1 MSTSDE
7 RNRVLKQVATEESRL
22 RSHVHQ
28 EQWFLKV
35 IAFAILMGAIW
46 MGIAYEIEAGT
57 DDEGRLRWAVLSKD
71 PPPSTLLAGG
81 YLAVCSVGLLALLLS
96 DRQVKN
102 LHAMTDIVRDLI
114 DRDGES

>member
-1 MSTSDE
+1 MSASHE
-7 RNRVLKQVATEESRL
+7 RDRVLEQVAIEESRL

-35 IAFAILMGAIW
+35 IAFALLMGAIW
-46 MGIAYEIEAGT
+46 VGIAYEFEAES
-57 DDEGRLRWAVLSKD
+57 DDNGRFRWAVLSKD

-81 YLAVCSVGLLALLLS
+81 YLAVCSVGLLSLLLS

-114 DRDGES
+114 DRDGEP